1 MKNGFILYTDYIE
14 QVEMLEAEQVKTL
27 FVAILRYASGMDL
40 PEMDLPTRL
49 VFSYFKT
56 LNKKD
61 RGKAGRKS
69 IEYAKWRKRV
79 FERDNYTCQ
88 MCGYRG
94 SKLNAHHIMKYS
106 EYPLYRCDV
115 KNGVTLC
122 EECHKWVHKNEK

>member
-27 FVAILRYASGMDL
+27 FAAILRYASGMDL

-69 IEYAKWRKRV
+69 IEYANGESVYLREIIIHV
-79 FERDNYTCQ
+79 
-88 MCGYRG
+88 
-94 SKLNAHHIMKYS
+94 
-106 EYPLYRCDV
+106 RCADIGEA
-115 KNGVTLC
+115 N
-122 EECHKWVHKNEK
+122 